1 MLSKM
6 GERAYLSPSSSA
18 VPVAHRSAVT
28 KLPIDVP
35 LLLIVVC
42 LLVFGLLMVY
52 SSSWDASLL
61 IDKPTTYVF
70 TRQFLFVLLGIV
82 VCVITS
88 FFDYHKYGKYLVYM
102 MAGVILLLFAVLIQ
116 GDVRFNSTRA
126 LFGGSIQPSELSK
139 LAIIIYLSF
148 WLSNKRE
155 NLSSVTLGLLPLAV
169 ILGFIGGLIF
179 IQPDISAAA
188 TIIMLGIMLFFLAG
202 GEWRQLVVVVLVV
215 GVVGGAVVA
224 ATATGKARIDQYFN
238 GLQNPILGSYHI
250 RRTFEAVIKGR
261 WFGVGIGQ
269 ATTKFTG
276 LPLPHT
282 DSIFAVIV
290 EETGIVGGFMII
302 LLYIALLWRA
312 SIISKRA
319 PDQLGSLLS
328 FGLLAWIVFEAI
340 MNIAVIVGLIPFT
353 GNALP
358 LISAGGSSMVT
369 TMAAIGIAMN
379 VSKQSISNTSNERSF
394 TSAFID
400 MRGRDG
406 RRSVSSPDRGRETAS

>member
-6 GERAYLSPSSSA
+6 GERTSMNPSSASA
-18 VPVAHRSAVT
+18 PVAHRSPVT
-28 KLPIDVP
+28 KLPVDVP

-70 TRQFLFVLLGIV
+70 TRQLMFVALGIV
-82 VCVITS
+82 VCIIAI
-88 FFDYHKYGKYLVYM
+88 FFDYHNYGKYLIYM
-102 MAGVILLLFAVLIQ
+102 MGVVVILLFAVLLQ

-126 LFGGSIQPSELSK
+126 LFDGSIQPSELAK

-179 IQPDISAAA
+179 IQPDISASA
-188 TIIMLGIMLFFLAG
+188 TIVILGIILFFLAG
-202 GEWRQLVVVVLVV
+202 GEWKQLVVVLLVV
-215 GVVGGAVVA
+215 GVVGTAVVF
-224 ATATGKARIDQYFN
+224 ATSTGKARIDQYFN
-238 GLQNPILGSYHI
+238 GLQNPVLGSYHI

-290 EETGIVGGFMII
+290 EETGLIGGFVII
-302 LLYIALLWRA
+302 LLYISMLWRA
-312 SIISKRA
+312 FVISKRA
-319 PDQLGSLLS
+319 PDQLGSLIS
-328 FGLLAWIVFEAI
+328 FGLLGWIVMEAV

-379 VSKQSISNTSNERSF
+379 VSRQSVTNTANERSF
-394 TSAFID
+394 NSAFID
-400 MRGRDG
+400 LRGRDG
-406 RRSVSSPDRGRETAS
+406 RRSISSSDRGRETAS

>member
-1 MLSKM
+1 M
-6 GERAYLSPSSSA
+6 GERAYMSPSSVSNTA
-18 VPVAHRSAVT
+18 ARHSAVT
-28 KLPIDVP
+28 KLPIDAP

-42 LLVFGLLMVY
+42 LLTFGLLMVY
-52 SSSWDASLL
+52 SSSWDASLM

-70 TRQFLFVLLGIV
+70 TRQLMFVALGIA
-82 VCVITS
+82 VCVIAT

-102 MAGVILLLFAVLIQ
+102 MGVVAILLFAVLLQ
-116 GDVRFNSTRA
+116 GEVRFNSTRA
-126 LFGGSIQPSELSK
+126 LFGGSIQPSELAK

-155 NLSSVTLGLLPLAV
+155 NLQSVTLGLLPLAV

-179 IQPDISAAA
+179 IQPDISASA
-188 TIIMLGIMLFFLAG
+188 TIVILGIMLFFLAG
-202 GEWRQLVVVVLVV
+202 GEWKQLVVVLLVV

-224 ATATGKARIDQYFN
+224 ATATGKARLDQYFN
-238 GLQNPILGSYHI
+238 GLQNPVLGSYHI

-282 DSIFAVIV
+282 DSIFAVIA
-290 EETGIVGGFMII
+290 EETGIIGGFAII
-302 LLYIALLWRA
+302 SLYVAMLWRA
-312 SIISKRA
+312 FVISKRA

-328 FGLLAWIVFEAI
+328 FGLLAWIVMEAA
-340 MNIAVIVGLIPFT
+340 MNISVIVGLIPFT

-369 TMAAIGIAMN
+369 TMAAIGVVMNISRQGIA
-379 VSKQSISNTSNERSF
+379 NTANERSIAG
-394 TSAFID
+394 AFID
-400 MRGRDG
+400 LRGRDG
-406 RRSVSSPDRGRETAS
+406 RRSVSSPDRSRETAN

>member
-1 MLSKM
+1 MST
-6 GERAYLSPSSSA
+6 SSVSNTA
-18 VPVAHRSAVT
+18 ARHSAVT

-70 TRQFLFVLLGIV
+70 TRQLMFVALGIA
-82 VCVITS
+82 VCVIAT
-88 FFDYHKYGKYLVYM
+88 FFDYHNYGKYLIYM
-102 MAGVILLLFAVLIQ
+102 MGVVTILLFAVLLQ
-116 GDVRFNSTRA
+116 GEVRFNSTRA
-126 LFGGSIQPSELSK
+126 LFGGSIQPSELAK

-155 NLSSVTLGLLPLAV
+155 NLQSVTLGLLPLAV

-179 IQPDISAAA
+179 IQPDISASA
-188 TIIMLGIMLFFLAG
+188 TIVILGIMLFFLAG
-202 GEWRQLVVVVLVV
+202 GEWKQLVVVLLVV

-224 ATATGKARIDQYFN
+224 ATATGKARLDQYFN
-238 GLQNPILGSYHI
+238 GLQNPMLGSYHI

-282 DSIFAVIV
+282 DSIFAVIA
-290 EETGIVGGFMII
+290 EETGIIGGFVII
-302 LLYIALLWRA
+302 LLYVAMLWRA
-312 SIISKRA
+312 FVISKRA

-328 FGLLAWIVFEAI
+328 FGLLAWIVMEAA
-340 MNIAVIVGLIPFT
+340 MNISVIVGLIPFT

-358 LISAGGSSMVT
+358 MISAGGSSMVT
-369 TMAAIGIAMN
+369 TMAAIGVVMN
-379 VSKQSISNTSNERSF
+379 ISRQGVANTANERSF
-394 TSAFID
+394 AGAFID
-400 MRGRDG
+400 LRGRDG
-406 RRSVSSPDRGRETAS
+406 RRSVSSPDRSRETAN